1 MSSFLRKKKVLLLK
15 FIIPFLFLLDSSNVY
30 SQEIETLMLEPELN
44 FSFSTKSRWSFSL
57 GLANRGILLEKINAE
72 SFSENQTKHLE
83 VNQWTNYSLN
93 DLSSLSLGIRYRIR
107 DIFDVPNENEF
118 RIIQQFYSGKVAP
131 FEGWHHRG
139 RFEQRYRPSIMI
151 FRLRYQL
158 EYWKP
163 LNKNSSLG
171 FNIEALYNMSRKSK
185 PAPEQ
190 RISIFGHHSFW
201 ENWEVKLGLE
211 FRMDNYIRQ
220 QENSVFVLT
229 WFTYNL

>member
-107 DIFDVPNENEF
+107 DFDVPNENEF
-118 RIIQQFYSGKVAP
+118 RIISNF
-131 FEGWHHRG
+131 
-139 RFEQRYRPSIMI
+139 I
-151 FRLRYQL
+151 
-158 EYWKP
+158 
-163 LNKNSSLG
+163 
-171 FNIEALYNMSRKSK
+171 
-185 PAPEQ
+185 PE
-190 RISIFGHHSFW
+190 
-201 ENWEVKLGLE
+201 K
-211 FRMDNYIRQ
+211 
-220 QENSVFVLT
+220 
-229 WFTYNL
+229 